1 MPGVKGRRIPG
12 RPGRF
17 DPTIPLHMTTRRKAA
32 KSTPD
37 TEMYPDD
44 EYDHDES
51 RRTSYDDISVAT
63 PNSRFDSEPPAKR
76 QRTVDP
82 SPQRST
88 ISLVD
93 QEELSMR
100 AGKASSRLFD
110 VGPDVANG
118 SQTSSGG
125 AFATQTDV
133 DVSQDS
139 IDPHPDNE
147 EKMGE
152 KHATSP
158 DAPATEGGSERDET
172 SIRPD
177 KDQANGMRQ
186 EDEVVNGAVVEDEKT
201 GGYAQFGS
209 VETNRQENEAYQSVD
224 ESDWTGVVNP
234 LPTARDFESRDASV
248 ESSTSDVQAVRDL
261 PIPEMSTDAT
271 PMVTRQV
278 SPATTASPAVGDLT
292 PARTMPST
300 TTGLTNSEDDEDGE
314 VDDVEP
320 ATEFQ
325 DSMMENMEDD
335 ADVTRYAEEYE
346 EDDAPVQKTTKR
358 RFAGGRRRAAH
369 SNANVEAALRRQ
381 LEIKQFYRQVT
392 RSMKAC
398 LGELAQITLD
408 ELEAE
413 QQHHAQV
420 TEYESVIAEL
430 DEQLARRKQQ
440 VLSAQRLNHEQLSQ
454 RYEAERD
461 SRQNRCRNFLVDIK
475 EQQLVNLEY
484 NMLQVN
490 RAKLRDEAKA
500 GHETDDEDGVI
511 PRPKRTAYR
520 FKRSTAL
527 DLRYDSRS
535 RFTMETER
543 RVDDLQRRNDMWEAL
558 QAYAPEAITTFTV
571 MDSAAREAAEEKRRN
586 IQITSALADV
596 AAEYDRMY
604 NMSRPSKPLPQPT
617 AAELAPLNALAEL
630 AGKPAMRSQRPQG
643 MPVSSPS
650 VPGFLTQSPRQGRMP
665 LPSQSMLERSAGAPP
680 NHNQSPFRR
689 LAIEQNRGPA
699 HGFGQFPISSL
710 LSPSVRPSEEAPAL
724 PTAGLPRGVE
734 SKPTLAAKPVEQT
747 DNERTEHAP
756 ARPTPQTLAP
766 LLRDILES
774 GAKLNPDRACQIVDE
789 VARRGGGHGLSD
801 EEKQSLRTQVI
812 EQTAQH
818 MGAAKNNDNGDQAR
832 RDAVSFPNAN
842 QRHIRFTDLLAPR

>member
-1 MPGVKGRRIPG
+1 M
-12 RPGRF
+12 
-17 DPTIPLHMTTRRKAA
+17 
-32 KSTPD
+32 
-37 TEMYPDD
+37 EMYPED
-44 EYDHDES
+44 EYDDAES
-51 RRTSYDDISVAT
+51 RRTSLDDISVTT

-88 ISLVD
+88 MSLLD
-93 QEELSMR
+93 QEELSKR
-100 AGKASSRLFD
+100 VGKSSSNLFD
-110 VGPDVANG
+110 VGPDAANG
-118 SQTSSGG
+118 SQSSSGG

-139 IDPHPDNE
+139 IDPRHNNDDE
-147 EKMGE
+147 IGE
-152 KHATSP
+152 RQAASP
-158 DAPATEGGSERDET
+158 DVPATEGGSGRDEA

-177 KDQANGMRQ
+177 QDQFNGMRQ
-186 EDEVVNGAVVEDEKT
+186 EYEASNGADVDDEGV
-201 GGYAQFGS
+201 GGYSQSGS
-209 VETNRQENEAYQSVD
+209 FETHRKENEAYQSID
-224 ESDWTGVVNP
+224 ENNWTGAVNP

-261 PIPEMSTDAT
+261 PLPEVSTDAT
-271 PMVTRQV
+271 PMATRQV

-292 PARTMPST
+292 PARTKPST
-300 TTGLTNSEDDEDGE
+300 TLGLTNSEDDEDGE
-314 VDDVEP
+314 ADDVEP

-325 DSMMENMEDD
+325 DSIMENMEDD
-335 ADVTRYAEEYE
+335 VDATRYADEYE
-346 EDDAPVQKTTKR
+346 DDVPVQKTTKR

-413 QQHHAQV
+413 SQHHTQV
-420 TEYESVIAEL
+420 TEYDSVIAEL

-440 VLSAQRLNHEQLSQ
+440 VLSAQRFNHEQLQQ

-461 SRQNRCRNFLVDIK
+461 SRTNRCRNLLEDIK

-500 GHETDDEDGVI
+500 GHETEDEDGVI

-520 FKRSTAL
+520 FKRSNAL

-543 RVDDLQRRNDMWEAL
+543 RVDDLQRRTNMWEAL

-571 MDSAAREAAEEKRRN
+571 MDSGAREAAEEKRKN
-586 IQITSALADV
+586 IQITSALADI
-596 AAEYDRMY
+596 AAEFDRMY
-604 NMSRPSKPLPQPT
+604 NMPKPPKPPPQPT

-630 AGKPAMRSQRPQG
+630 AVKPAIRSSRSQA
-643 MPVSSPS
+643 MPLPSSS
-650 VPGFLTQSPRQGRMP
+650 MPGFPTQSPRQGRIP
-665 LPSQSMLERSAGAPP
+665 LPSQSILERSAANLP
-680 NHNQSPFRR
+680 NHNQNPFRR
-689 LAIEQNRGPA
+689 LAIEQNRVPA
-699 HGFGQFPISSL
+699 QSFGQFPISSL
-710 LSPSVRPSEEAPAL
+710 LSPSVRPSEEPPAAL
-724 PTAGLPRGVE
+724 PTAGLPRSIE
-734 SKPTLAAKPVEQT
+734 SKPTLAAKPEQV
-747 DNERTEHAP
+747 DNERPKHAP
-756 ARPTPQTLAP
+756 SHLLPQQLDP
-766 LLRDILES
+766 VLRDLLAS
-774 GAKLNPDRACQIVDE
+774 GAKLDPDRACQIADE
-789 VARRGGGHGLSD
+789 VARSVGQELTD
-801 EEKQSLRTQVI
+801 ESKQKLRTQV
-812 EQTAQH
+812 EQTGSQH
-818 MGAAKNNDNGDQAR
+818 MGANNDNDDQAR
-832 RDAVSFPNAN
+832 RDPVSVIRVF
-842 QRHIRFTDLLAPR
+842 QRHI

>member
-1 MPGVKGRRIPG
+1 
-12 RPGRF
+12 
-17 DPTIPLHMTTRRKAA
+17 LHMTTRRKAA
-32 KSTPD
+32 KTTPD
-37 TEMYPDD
+37 TDMNPDD

-88 ISLVD
+88 MSLVD

-100 AGKASSRLFD
+100 AGKGASRLFD
-110 VGPDVANG
+110 VGPDVPNG

-133 DVSQDS
+133 DISQDS
-139 IDPHPDNE
+139 IDIHPDNE
-147 EKMGE
+147 ETIGE
-152 KHATSP
+152 KHAASP
-158 DAPATEGGSERDET
+158 NVPATEGGSERDET
-172 SIRPD
+172 SFRPD
-177 KDQANGMRQ
+177 EHQSNGVQQEPEAANGA
-186 EDEVVNGAVVEDEKT
+186 GVEAEGS
-201 GGYAQFGS
+201 GGYAQFRS
-209 VETNRQENEAYQSVD
+209 VETHRQENEPYQSVD

-234 LPTARDFESRDASV
+234 LPTTRDFESRDASV

-261 PIPEMSTDAT
+261 PMPGMSTDAT
-271 PMVTRQV
+271 PMATRQV

-292 PARTMPST
+292 PARTKPSAT
-300 TTGLTNSEDDEDGE
+300 MGLANSEDD
-314 VDDVEP
+314 DDVEP

-325 DSMMENMEDD
+325 DSMMMEDD
-335 ADVTRYAEEYE
+335 MDATRYAEEYE
-346 EDDAPVQKTTKR
+346 EDGAPVRKTTKR
-358 RFAGGRRRAAH
+358 KFAGGRRRAAH
-369 SNANVEAALRRQ
+369 SNSNVEAALRRQ

-413 QQHHAQV
+413 QQHHTQV
-420 TEYESVIAEL
+420 TEYDSVMAEL
-430 DEQLARRKQQ
+430 DAQLARRKQQ
-440 VLSAQRLNHEQLSQ
+440 VLSAQRLNHEQLLQ
-454 RYEAERD
+454 RYEAEKD

-520 FKRSTAL
+520 FKRSNAL

-535 RFTMETER
+535 RFTIETER

-558 QAYAPEAITTFTV
+558 QKYAPEAITTFTV
-571 MDSAAREAAEEKRRN
+571 MDSAAREAAEEHRRN
-586 IQITSALADV
+586 VQITSALADV
-596 AAEYDRMY
+596 AAEYDRLY
-604 NMSRPSKPLPQPT
+604 NMPRPPMPPPQPT

-630 AGKPAMRSQRPQG
+630 AIKPAMRSQRPQA

-650 VPGFLTQSPRQGRMP
+650 MPGFSTQSPRQGRIP
-665 LPSQSMLERSAGAPP
+665 LPSQSILERSAATQQP

-699 HGFGQFPISSL
+699 HSFGQFPISSL
-710 LSPSVRPSEEAPAL
+710 LSPSVRQPEDAPAL

-734 SKPTLAAKPVEQT
+734 SKPTLAAKPAEQT
-747 DNERTEHAP
+747 NNERINNAP
-756 ARPTPQTLAP
+756 SRLPPQP
-766 LLRDILES
+766 LEPILREILDS
-774 GAKLNPDRACQIVDE
+774 GGKLNPDRACQIVDE
-789 VARRGGGHGLSD
+789 VARSVGGQGLSEAD
-801 EEKQSLRTQVI
+801 KQKLRTQVI

-818 MGAAKNNDNGDQAR
+818 ASAAQKNDNGDQSR
-832 RDAVSFPNAN
+832 RDAVSLFAQLQLN
-842 QRHIRFTDLLAPR
+842 T

>member
-1 MPGVKGRRIPG
+1 MN
-12 RPGRF
+12 
-17 DPTIPLHMTTRRKAA
+17 
-32 KSTPD
+32 
-37 TEMYPDD
+37 PDD

-88 ISLVD
+88 MSLVD
-93 QEELSMR
+93 QEELLMR
-100 AGKASSRLFD
+100 AGKGSSRLFD
-110 VGPDVANG
+110 VGPDVPSG

-147 EKMGE
+147 ETNGE
-152 KHATSP
+152 RHHASP
-158 DAPATEGGSERDET
+158 HVPATEGGSERDET
-172 SIRPD
+172 SFPPD
-177 KDQANGMRQ
+177 KHQSNGVQQESEAANGA
-186 EDEVVNGAVVEDEKT
+186 GVEDEGA
-201 GGYAQFGS
+201 GGFAQFGS
-209 VETNRQENEAYQSVD
+209 VETHRHENDAYQSVD

-234 LPTARDFESRDASV
+234 LPTTRDFESRDASV

-261 PIPEMSTDAT
+261 PMPEMSTDAT
-271 PMVTRQV
+271 PMATRQV

-292 PARTMPST
+292 PARTKPSAT
-300 TTGLTNSEDDEDGE
+300 MGLTNSEDD
-314 VDDVEP
+314 DDVEP

-325 DSMMENMEDD
+325 DSIMEDD
-335 ADVTRYAEEYE
+335 MDATRYAEEYE

-358 RFAGGRRRAAH
+358 KFAGGRRRAAH
-369 SNANVEAALRRQ
+369 SNSNVEAALRRQ

-413 QQHHAQV
+413 QQHHTQV
-420 TEYESVIAEL
+420 TEYDSVMAEL
-430 DEQLARRKQQ
+430 DAQLARRKQQ
-440 VLSAQRLNHEQLSQ
+440 VLSAQRLNHEQLLQ
-454 RYEAERD
+454 RYEAEKD

-520 FKRSTAL
+520 FKRSNAL

-571 MDSAAREAAEEKRRN
+571 MDSAAREAAEEHRRN
-586 IQITSALADV
+586 VQITSALADV

-604 NMSRPSKPLPQPT
+604 NMPRPPMPPPQPT

-630 AGKPAMRSQRPQG
+630 AIKPAMRSQRPQA
-643 MPVSSPS
+643 MSVSSPS
-650 VPGFLTQSPRQGRMP
+650 MPGFPTQSPRQGRLP
-665 LPSQSMLERSAGAPP
+665 LPSQSILERSAATQP
-680 NHNQSPFRR
+680 NHNQGPFRR

-699 HGFGQFPISSL
+699 HSFGHFPISSL
-710 LSPSVRPSEEAPAL
+710 LSPSVRQPEDAPAL

-734 SKPTLAAKPVEQT
+734 SKPTLAAKPAEQT
-747 DNERTEHAP
+747 NNERINNAP
-756 ARPTPQTLAP
+756 SRLPPQP
-766 LLRDILES
+766 LEPILREILDS
-774 GAKLNPDRACQIVDE
+774 GGKLNPDRACQIVDE
-789 VARRGGGHGLSD
+789 VARSVGGQGLSEAD
-801 EEKQSLRTQVI
+801 KQKLRTQVI

-818 MGAAKNNDNGDQAR
+818 ASAAQKNENGDQAR
-832 RDAVSFPNAN
+832 RDAVS
-842 QRHIRFTDLLAPR
+842 

>member
-1 MPGVKGRRIPG
+1 MPGVKGRRIPC

-32 KSTPD
+32 KSGP
-37 TEMYPDD
+37 EMDMYAED
-44 EYDHDES
+44 EYDDAGS
-51 RRTSYDDISVAT
+51 RRTSFDDISVTT

-88 ISLVD
+88 VSLLD
-93 QEELSMR
+93 QQELSMR
-100 AGKASSRLFD
+100 AGKSVSRLFD
-110 VGPDVANG
+110 VAPDAAPE
-118 SQTSSGG
+118 SQTSSG
-125 AFATQTDV
+125 AFATQTDI

-139 IDPHPDNE
+139 IGSRPNNDDE
-147 EKMGE
+147 TGE
-152 KHATSP
+152 NRAVSP
-158 DAPATEGGSERDET
+158 DVPATEGGSGRDEA
-172 SIRPD
+172 SMRPD
-177 KDQANGMRQ
+177 KGQSTEMQQEYEAANGA
-186 EDEVVNGAVVEDEKT
+186 DVEDE
-201 GGYAQFGS
+201 GAVGLSQSGS
-209 VETNRQENEAYQSVD
+209 VETHRKENEVYQTID
-224 ESDWTGVVNP
+224 ESEWTGVINP

-261 PIPEMSTDAT
+261 PLPEVSTDAT
-271 PMVTRQV
+271 PMATRQV
-278 SPATTASPAVGDLT
+278 SPVTTASPAVGDLT
-292 PARTMPST
+292 PARTKPST
-300 TTGLTNSEDDEDGE
+300 NLGLTNSEDDEDGE
-314 VDDVEP
+314 ADDGEP

-335 ADVTRYAEEYE
+335 VDVTRYAEEYE

-408 ELEAE
+408 ELETE
-413 QQHHAQV
+413 QQHHTQV
-420 TEYESVIAEL
+420 TEYDSVIAEL

-440 VLSAQRLNHEQLSQ
+440 VLSAQRFNQEQLQQ

-461 SRQNRCRNFLVDIK
+461 SRTNRCRNFLEDIK

-500 GHETDDEDGVI
+500 GHETEDEDGVI

-520 FKRSTAL
+520 FKRSNAL

-543 RVDDLQRRNDMWEAL
+543 RVDDLQRRTNMWEAL
-558 QAYAPEAITTFTV
+558 QAYAPEAVTTFTV
-571 MDSAAREAAEEKRRN
+571 MDSGAREAAEENRRN

-596 AAEYDRMY
+596 AAEYDRMT
-604 NMSRPSKPLPQPT
+604 NMPRPPKLPPQPT

-630 AGKPAMRSQRPQG
+630 AVKPAMHSQRPQAL
-643 MPVSSPS
+643 PVSSS
-650 VPGFLTQSPRQGRMP
+650 SMPGFPTQSPRQGRIP
-665 LPSQSMLERSAGAPP
+665 LPSQSILERSASTLP
-680 NHNQSPFRR
+680 NHNQSNHNQNPFRR
-689 LAIEQNRGPA
+689 LAIEQNRGPPA
-699 HGFGQFPISSL
+699 QGFGQFPISSL
-710 LSPSVRPSEEAPAL
+710 LSPSVRQSEDAPAL
-724 PTAGLPRGVE
+724 PAAGLPRSIE
-734 SKPTLAAKPVEQT
+734 SKPVLAAKPAEQV
-747 DNERTEHAP
+747 DIERSRYAP
-756 ARPTPQTLAP
+756 SHPPPQP
-766 LLRDILES
+766 LDHVIREIRDLMAT
-774 GAKLNPDRACQIVDE
+774 GVKLDPDRACQIADE
-789 VARRGGGHGLSD
+789 VARKVSGQELSD
-801 EEKQSLRTQVI
+801 ESKQKLRAQVI
-812 EQTAQH
+812 EQAAQQT
-818 MGAAKNNDNGDQAR
+818 GASQNNKDDQAR
-832 RDAVSFPNAN
+832 RDAVSVTHARR
-842 QRHIRFTDLLAPR
+842 RHF

>member
-1 MPGVKGRRIPG
+1 
-12 RPGRF
+12 
-17 DPTIPLHMTTRRKAA
+17 
-32 KSTPD
+32 
-37 TEMYPDD
+37 
-44 EYDHDES
+44 
-51 RRTSYDDISVAT
+51 
-63 PNSRFDSEPPAKR
+63 
-76 QRTVDP
+76 
-82 SPQRST
+82 
-88 ISLVD
+88 
-93 QEELSMR
+93 MR
-100 AGKASSRLFD
+100 AGKASSRLFG
-110 VGPDVANG
+110 VGPDLANG
-118 SQTSSGG
+118 SQTSSAG

-139 IDPHPDNE
+139 IDSHLDNG
-147 EKMGE
+147 KGNGE
-152 KHATSP
+152 KRAESP
-158 DAPATEGGSERDET
+158 DVPATHSGSGRDEA
-172 SIRPD
+172 SIRSD
-177 KDQANGMRQ
+177 KDQANGMQ
-186 EDEVVNGAVVEDEKT
+186 HEDEVANGADIEDE
-201 GGYAQFGS
+201 GAGDYAQFGS
-209 VETNRQENEAYQSVD
+209 VETNRQANEAYQSVD

-234 LPTARDFESRDASV
+234 LPSTRDFESRDASV

-271 PMVTRQV
+271 PMATRQV

-292 PARTMPST
+292 PARTKPST
-300 TTGLTNSEDDEDGE
+300 AMGLTNSEDD
-314 VDDVEP
+314 DDVEP

-325 DSMMENMEDD
+325 DSLMENMDDD
-335 ADVTRYAEEYE
+335 ADATRYDYE

-408 ELEAE
+408 DLEAE

-420 TEYESVIAEL
+420 TEYDSVMAEL

-440 VLSAQRLNHEQLSQ
+440 VLSAQRLNHEQLTQ
-454 RYEAERD
+454 RYEAERL

-490 RAKLRDEAKA
+490 RAKLRDQAKA

-520 FKRSTAL
+520 FKRSNAL

-571 MDSAAREAAEEKRRN
+571 MDSGAREAADENRRN
-586 IQITSALADV
+586 VQITSALADV
-596 AAEYDRMY
+596 AAEYERMS
-604 NMSRPSKPLPQPT
+604 NMPRPPKLPPQPT

-630 AGKPAMRSQRPQG
+630 AGKPAMRSQRPQAVP
-643 MPVSSPS
+643 MTSPS
-650 VPGFLTQSPRQGRMP
+650 VPGFPTQSPRQGRIP
-665 LPSQSMLERSAGAPP
+665 LPSQSILERSAATQP
-680 NHNQSPFRR
+680 NHNPSPFRR
-689 LAIEQNRGPA
+689 LAIEQNRGPVQ
-699 HGFGQFPISSL
+699 GFGQFPISSL
-710 LSPSVRPSEEAPAL
+710 LSPSVRPSEEPPAL
-724 PTAGLPRGVE
+724 PTAGLPRGVDT
-734 SKPTLAAKPVEQT
+734 KPMLAAKPAEQT
-747 DNERTEHAP
+747 DNERIKPAP
-756 ARPTPQTLAP
+756 SRLPAQPIEV
-766 LLRDILES
+766 LREILD
-774 GAKLNPDRACQIVDE
+774 GGGKLNPDRACQIVDE
-789 VARRGGGHGLSD
+789 VSRRIGGYGLSD
-801 EEKQSLRTQVI
+801 EEKRKLRTQVI

-818 MGAAKNNDNGDQAR
+818 DGEQAR
-832 RDAVSFPNAN
+832 REAVSPVHAS
-842 QRHIRFTDLLAPR
+842 QRPIQVTDLLSPR